1 MISLAW
7 PNIFS
12 AGNTLLAEDK
22 RATINNL
29 RLVLGSEKL
38 GLFGDP
44 KFGSNLK
51 RFLYEQNST
60 WLHDMIRDEIY
71 TIIRIYIPQLI
82 VNRNDITIK
91 TEKYN
96 LFADIRC
103 RWYNDP
109 KIDMFSIRLTED
121 DGT

>member
-1 MISLAW
+1 MYSLSW
-7 PNIFS
+7 PNIFN

-22 RATINNL
+22 EATINNL

-51 RFLYEQNST
+51 RYLFEQNNT
-60 WLHDMIRDEIY
+60 WLHDMLRDEVY
-71 TIIRIYIPQLI
+71 TIIRIYIPQLV
-82 VNRNDITIK
+82 VNRKDIRII
-91 TEKYN
+91 TEKSSLY
-96 LFADIRC
+96 AQIKG

-109 KIDMFSIRLTED
+109 KLDMFNIRLTED
-121 DGT
+121 QF